1 MVLETQLFC
10 LESKLHNC
18 TTPTHRVSPM
28 CIGAAVV
35 EGKRREQKLFLQAV
49 QSLSTGSWT
58 SDFWFSRGDFLQHSP
73 VLARLESS
81 NRFTET
87 IELPSQGN
95 IVYASECRY
104 ALG

>member
-1 MVLETQLFC
+1 MVLETQLLC

-18 TTPTHRVSPM
+18 VTPTHRVSHM
-28 CIGAAVV
+28 CIAGAVV

-49 QSLSTGSWT
+49 QSLSTGCWT
-58 SDFWFSRGDFLQHSP
+58 SDFWFSRFFLQHSP

-81 NRFTET
+81 NHFTDT

>member
-1 MVLETQLFC
+1 MVLETQLLR

-18 TTPTHRVSPM
+18 TTPPHRVSPM

-58 SDFWFSRGDFLQHSP
+58 SDFWFSRGGVLQHSP